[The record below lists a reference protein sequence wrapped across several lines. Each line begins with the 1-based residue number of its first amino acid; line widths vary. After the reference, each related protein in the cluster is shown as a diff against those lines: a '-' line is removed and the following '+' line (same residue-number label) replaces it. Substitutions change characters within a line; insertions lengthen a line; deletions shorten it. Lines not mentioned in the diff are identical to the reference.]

1 VTGTRSGASCAS
13 RAWDPGEEAS
23 CRHSSGEQPS
33 PGCSSCQ
40 WGWAPVH
47 KQGRQPA
54 PTASSSASSASSA
67 PATSPTEAQLGA
79 GWLGRDFHGSHVR
92 ANGANDPGSTA
103 EAVLAFAASGVG
115 GSKASAA
122 MGWLKK
128 NFESYVRSGKTDD
141 AGALATVILA
151 AQAMGIDPTHFG
163 GKKKANNL
171 VTRLIDS
178 QRTTGPDAGLFGPS
192 DPTYDGAFRQGLSLA
207 ALANQGISSSNP
219 VMEAGVTWLQNQ
231 QCSDGGWESYRP
243 VEIACTPPDPEDF
256 TGPDTNSTALAV
268 MGLVAAGATF
278 PSDPTAFFA
287 SAQNSDGGF
296 ELSGT
301 PSPGS
306 SDPDSTAE
314 VIQALVALNE
324 LSASVFTQ
332 TGGTPLTALA
342 SFQLG
347 CSAGVTDDG
356 AYVFPGEDG
365 PNLLATLQAVPAA
378 AEMAFPFTPGKVKS
392 ALLTLKCP
400 AA

>member
-1 VTGTRSGASCAS
+1 MSSFVRRATAASLLILSVGLAT
-13 RAWDPGEEAS
+13 AV
-23 CRHSSGEQPS
+23 
-33 PGCSSCQ
+33 
-40 WGWAPVH
+40 PV
-47 KQGRQPA
+47 
-54 PTASSSASSASSA
+54 SASSARVA
-67 PATSPTEAQLGA
+67 PARRAAPTAAQAGA
-79 GWLGRDFHGSHVR
+79 TWI
-92 ANGANDPGSTA
+92 GAQFTGKEIETEGAPDASSTVQ
-103 EAVLAFAASGVG
+103 AVLAFAASGVG
-115 GSKASAA
+115 GAKARGGIA
-122 MGWLKK
+122 WLKK
-128 NFESYVRSGKTDD
+128 NFESYVTIAGVDD
-141 AGALATVILA
+141 PGSLAYLILA
-151 AQAMGIDPTHFG
+151 AQAMGVDPTAFG
-163 GKKKANNL
+163 GKKRANNL
-171 VTRLIDS
+171 IARLEATQLTS
-178 QRTTGPDAGLFGPS
+178 GPDAGLFGSS